1 MKQIICG
8 IFALLTVVASM
19 AQGSGQDYEP
29 EIGIVE
35 RLDTYLP
42 EDIYIINTNGER
54 ENLFSLLDK
63 PTAIAIVYYR
73 CPGICSPFMTSVA
86 EVLQNSNLVLGEEF
100 QILNI
105 SFDPTEGPNLSLAN
119 QNSYHMLIDKEFN
132 PEGWRFFTT
141 DSLNSRK
148 LTDAVGF
155 KYKRQGLDFV
165 HTSALIFVTKD
176 GKITRYLHGTYFLP
190 MDLRL
195 AVVETAQGKSGP
207 SLSRVLAFCYSYDS
221 QGQGY
226 VFNVTRVAGILIL
239 FMAVVVFLVLVL
251 KPKRKTTHSSKL

>member
-1 MKQIICG
+1 MKNILHWVI
-8 IFALLTVVASM
+8 ALLVSAAALEQSA
-19 AQGSGQDYEP
+19 AQGYAPEP

-42 EDIYIINTNGER
+42 DDIYIINTRGER
-54 ENLFSLLDK
+54 ENMLSLIDK

-86 EVLQNSNLVLGEEF
+86 EVIQNSNLVLGQDF

-105 SFDPTEGPNLSLAN
+105 SFDPTEGSTLALSN
-119 QNSYHMLIDKEFN
+119 QNSYHMLINKEFD

-148 LTDAVGF
+148 LTNAVGF
-155 KYKRQGLDFV
+155 NYKRQGLDFM
-165 HTSALIFVTKD
+165 HTSALIFVSEE

-207 SLSRVLAFCYSYDS
+207 SMSRILAFCYSYDP
-221 QGQGY
+221 QGQAY
-226 VFNVTRVAGILIL
+226 VFNVTRVAGTLIL
-239 FMAVVVFLVLVL
+239 FMALVVFLVLVL
-251 KPKRKTTHSSKL
+251 KPKRKSTI